1 MIIKFKIQIKM
12 IRVFKFLLWTGEVR
26 VFREREVV
34 TARYKRD
41 HTLEQLQC

>member
-12 IRVFKFLLWTGEVR
+12 IRVFKFLLWPGEVG
-26 VFREREVV
+26 VFRERGVV
-34 TARYKRD
+34 TARYKQG